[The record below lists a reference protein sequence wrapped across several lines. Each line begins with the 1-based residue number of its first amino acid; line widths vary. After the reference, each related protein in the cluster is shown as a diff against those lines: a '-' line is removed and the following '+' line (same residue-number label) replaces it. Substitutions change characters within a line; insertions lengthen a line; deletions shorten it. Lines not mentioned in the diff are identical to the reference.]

1 MRIGWIGTGVMGA
14 SMCGHLLDAGYE
26 VAVFNRTMARA
37 KPLIEKGAKAASSPK
52 EAAAGSDAV
61 FLIVGYPKDV
71 EEVVFGHEGVLNGLK
86 NGSVIVDM
94 TTSSPALARKIYDTA
109 NKMGIG
115 SLDAPV
121 SGGDI
126 GAREGTLSI
135 MAGGER
141 EVFDRV
147 KPLLEILGSNV
158 RYMGP
163 AGSGQHTKMANQI
176 LIASTMVGAV
186 EALLYA
192 KQSGLDPSEV
202 IEAIGKGAAGS
213 WTINN
218 LGPRIIKRDF
228 DPGFYIEHFIKD
240 LGIALEEAK
249 GMNISLPGLHMAR
262 QFYLSTQDLGY
273 EKLGTQ
279 ALALLY
285 EKINES

>member
-37 KPLIEKGAKAASSPK
+37 KPLIEKGAKAANSPK
-52 EAAAGSDAV
+52 GAAAGSDAV

-71 EEVVFGHEGVLNGLK
+71 EEVVFGHEGALNGLK

-141 EVFDRV
+141 VVFDRV

-163 AGSGQHTKMANQI
+163 PGSGQHTKMANQI

-192 KQSGLDPSEV
+192 SRSGLDPTEV

-249 GMNISLPGLHMAR
+249 GMDISLPGLHMAR
-262 QFYLSTQDLGY
+262 QFYLSAQDLGY

-285 EKINES
+285 EKINEP